1 MYDDPPKRLRGFA
14 AMSPERRREI
24 SRKGGASHPPE
35 ARSFSR
41 DRDLAAAAGAKGG
54 AANKAPRAFG
64 RDREL
69 ASRAGAT
76 GGKAGRGEA
85 KAN

>member
-14 AMSPERRREI
+14 AMDPERRREI
-24 SRKGGASHPPE
+24 SARGGASHPPE

-41 DRDLAAAAGAKGG
+41 DRDLASSAGAKGG
-54 AANKAPRAFG
+54 AANKSPRAF

-69 ASRAGAT
+69 AARAGAI
-76 GGKAGRGEA
+76 GGKTRSDTSP
-85 KAN
+85 ND